1 MKVIVEEYYQNDL
14 FKFMP
19 EDMFDLLDE
28 AYYYKKVRVDIPDY
42 LLEDFEN
49 NKRNNGSIRP

>member
-1 MKVIVEEYYQNDL
+1 MKIKVSDYYRDEL

-28 AYYYKKVRVDIPDY
+28 AYFMEKSTVEVPENLI
-42 LLEDFEN
+42 EQFEK
-49 NKRNNGSIRP
+49 NKQQIN